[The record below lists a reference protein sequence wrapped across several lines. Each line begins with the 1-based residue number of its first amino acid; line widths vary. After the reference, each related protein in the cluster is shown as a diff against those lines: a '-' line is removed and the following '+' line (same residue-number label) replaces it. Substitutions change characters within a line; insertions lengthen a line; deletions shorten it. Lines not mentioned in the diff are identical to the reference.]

1 MPKMFKISVDG
12 RSYDVVVEEV
22 ADGGY
27 GRAAPQPHPAPPA
40 APMVVAPA
48 PSAAAVAPPRS
59 PPPAAAAPISAG
71 AELAP
76 LGGVVESVDVTV
88 GQAIKAGDK
97 ILTIEA
103 MKMKTEIFAKHTGT
117 VANISVRQSDS
128 VETGQVLLT
137 IG

>member
-1 MPKMFKISVDG
+1 MPKMFKITVDG

-22 ADGGY
+22 ADGGH
-27 GRAAPQPHPAPPA
+27 GRAAPQVHAPSLA

-48 PSAAAVAPPRS
+48 PSAAVAPPRS
-59 PPPAAAAPISAG
+59 SPPPAAPPVSAG

-76 LGGVVESVDVTV
+76 LGGVVESVDVAV
-88 GQAIKAGDK
+88 GQAVKAGDK
-97 ILTIEA
+97 IMTIEA

>member
-1 MPKMFKISVDG
+1 MPRMFKISVDG

-22 ADGGY
+22 TDGGHA
-27 GRAAPQPHPAPPA
+27 RAVAPAHPAPLA
-40 APMVVAPA
+40 APVVGAPA
-48 PSAAAVAPPRS
+48 PSAAVAPPRS
-59 PPPAAAAPISAG
+59 PPPAAAGPVSAG

-76 LGGVVESVDVTV
+76 LGGVVESVDVAV
-88 GQAIKAGDK
+88 GQAVKAGDK